1 MSYMK
6 MKVADILETLKHCR
20 NDYEYVSRKMH
31 ISVGDIKDLVDEQA
45 VKDNPYIKGEKK
57 LKCA

>member
-1 MSYMK
+1 MK